1 MEHLAID
8 LGGRESQICVRDAG
22 GTILEEKRCSTASL
36 KKYLAGRP
44 QSRVVLETCAEAFAV
59 AEAARELGHDVKVVP
74 ATLVRA
80 LGVGARGLKTDV
92 RDARNLSEASCRMT
106 RLPAVHIPSA
116 GSRERKSICGLRE
129 NLVDVRTKLVN
140 GVRGW
145 MRSEGL
151 GTIKKGHPETFP
163 SRVTEHLKK
172 RERVVPPYISRNL
185 TTIDHLNEQ
194 IGEADVDL
202 RRLARADPTCR
213 RLMTV
218 PGVGPVTAVRF
229 AAAIDDVSRFS
240 SAHALESYLGLTP
253 GERSSGDHKHS
264 TGITKA
270 GAPKLRWALIQAA
283 WSAWRHR
290 RQDPMVL
297 WALRVQERRGK
308 TIAIVAL
315 ARKMAGILFALWR
328 DGSVYDP
335 KHQTGEVEMA

>member
-8 LGGRESQICVRDAG
+8 LGGRESQICVRDTE
-22 GTILEEKRCSTASL
+22 GTILEEKRCPTASL

-59 AEAARELGHDVKVVP
+59 AEAARGLGHDVKVVP

-92 RDARNLSEASCRMT
+92 RDARNLSEASCRMA

-129 NLVDVRTKLVN
+129 NLVEVRTKLVN

-151 GTIKKGHPETFP
+151 GTIRTGCPESLP
-163 SRVTEHLKK
+163 SRVIEHLKQ
-172 RERVVPPYISRNL
+172 REREVPPWVSRNL
-185 TTIDHLNEQ
+185 TTIDHLSKQ
-194 IGEADVDL
+194 VGEADAEL

-229 AAAIDDVSRFS
+229 AAAVDDVSRFS

-253 GERSSGDHKHS
+253 GERSSGERQHS

-270 GAPKLRWALIQAA
+270 GSPKLRWTLIQAA

-308 TIAIVAL
+308 TIAVVAL

-328 DGSVYDP
+328 DGSAYDP

>member
-1 MEHLAID
+1 VEHLAID
-8 LGGRESQICVRDAG
+8 LGGRESQVCVRNVE
-22 GTILEEKRCSTASL
+22 GTILEERRCPTASL

-59 AEAARELGHDVKVVP
+59 AEAARVLGHEVRVVP

-80 LGVGARGLKTDV
+80 LGVGSRGLKTDV
-92 RDARNLSEASCRMT
+92 RDARNLSEASCRME

-116 GSRERKSICGLRE
+116 ASRERKSICALRE
-129 NLVDVRTKLVN
+129 NLVEVRTKLVN

-151 GTIKKGHPETFP
+151 GTPRVGHPETFP
-163 SRVTEHLKK
+163 ARMTEHLKK
-172 RERVVPPYISRNL
+172 REREVPAWVSRNL
-185 TTIDHLNEQ
+185 TTIDHLSGQ
-194 IGEADVDL
+194 IAEADAEL
-202 RRLARADPTCR
+202 RRLARTDPTCR
-213 RLMTV
+213 RLMSV

-229 AAAIDDVSRFS
+229 AAAVDDVSRFS

-253 GERSSGDHKHS
+253 GERSSGDHQRS

-270 GAPKLRWALIQAA
+270 GAPRLRWTLIQAA

-290 RQDPMVL
+290 RQDPMVQ

-315 ARKMAGILFALWR
+315 ARKMAGILFAIWR
-328 DGSVYDP
+328 DGSAYDP
-335 KHQTGEVEMA
+335 KHQTGEIEMA